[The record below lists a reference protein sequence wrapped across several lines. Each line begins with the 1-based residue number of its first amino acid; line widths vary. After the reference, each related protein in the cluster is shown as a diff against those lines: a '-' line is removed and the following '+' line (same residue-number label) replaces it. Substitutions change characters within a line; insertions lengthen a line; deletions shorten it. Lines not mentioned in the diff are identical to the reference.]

1 MLPVCP
7 LYQARS
13 PTTVQLAS
21 TAIPNLPLQI
31 QCLVLEAT
39 CVLKDPNTRSYV
51 PLAPTSQSIKCLHV
65 ITAQSASIVTVL
77 IRARVRFV
85 HVDTT
90 VQKAQNMQISS
101 LVRLERLAAAL
112 ASEPCRNV
120 RPAQMDIIV
129 SFKHK
134 HNS

>member
-7 LYQARS
+7 QYQARP

-21 TAIPNLPLQI
+21 TAIPNLLLQI

-39 CVLKDPNTRSYV
+39 CVLQDLNTRSYV
-51 PLAPTSQSIKCLHV
+51 PLVLTSQSIKCLHV

-85 HVDTT
+85 RVDTT

-101 LVRLERLAAAL
+101 HVRLERLAAAL
-112 ASEPCRNV
+112 ALEPCRNV